1 MSVTAWR
8 NDGCMLDFDPDTHMF
23 SRLPLYA
30 ATGIISSDVASL
42 LQRERERERDAGKL
56 LSCYVTDK

>member
-8 NDGCMLDFDPDTHMF
+8 NDGCRLDFDPDTHMF

-42 LQRERERERDAGKL
+42 LQRERERDAGKL